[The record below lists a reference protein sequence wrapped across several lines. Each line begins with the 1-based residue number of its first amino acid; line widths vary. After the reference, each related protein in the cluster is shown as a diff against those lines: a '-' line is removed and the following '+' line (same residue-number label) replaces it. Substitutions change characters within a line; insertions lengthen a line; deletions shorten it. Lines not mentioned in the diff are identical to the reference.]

1 MRMTNPSIS
10 RRKFAQLL
18 GVGAACAVAKPAL
31 SFATDPVTQ
40 PAAGSSAS
48 ASIVRLSSNENP
60 YGPSPQAL
68 KAMNDAFNLACRYP
82 DDHADLLIEALTKAN
97 GVSREQILLG
107 DGSGEILKL
116 GAVAFTGP
124 MPGGKN
130 GTAAPA
136 PAKGD
141 NASRAVSPGRGNLV
155 AADPTFEAILKHAS
169 VNGAGVVKVPLTSSF

>member
-1 MRMTNPSIS
+1 MPSMQSRAALRACPGNSRANRNVSLLGAIELSEHNVKQLIHFAEVPDYANDNPSIS

-68 KAMNDAFNLACRYP
+68 KAMNDAFN
-82 DDHADLLIEALTKAN
+82 
-97 GVSREQILLG
+97 
-107 DGSGEILKL
+107 
-116 GAVAFTGP
+116 
-124 MPGGKN
+124 PGL
-130 GTAAPA
+130 
-136 PAKGD
+136 
-141 NASRAVSPGRGNLV
+141 SIS
-155 AADPTFEAILKHAS
+155 
-169 VNGAGVVKVPLTSSF
+169 